1 MSNDAHDEQG
11 PHPRRPDPEDE
22 TALDETALDRE
33 LAEDDAD
40 LALHLR
46 ALLDPDETFGE
57 RTANDVDRA
66 LRSRNTL
73 GAALDLLGVGWWT
86 ARALLT
92 DDHRPADRVNEGR

>member
-1 MSNDAHDEQG
+1 MSTDPFDDA
-11 PHPRRPDPEDE
+11 RPDPDDPV
-22 TALDETALDRE
+22 LDESLLDRA
-33 LAEDDAD
+33 LAEDDTE
-40 LALHLR
+40 LASQLR
-46 ALLDPDETFGE
+46 ALLDPDATFGE